1 MCLQGSL
8 VGAVGTEHVL
18 PLGHEGL
25 VGEAN
30 GAPLAGEAEV
40 VPGAA
45 IILHHIHCLTQP
57 WGEKVLG

>member
-8 VGAVGTEHVL
+8 VGAVGTEKVL

-25 VGEAN
+25 VGQAD

-45 IILHHIHCLTQP
+45 LILHHIRRLTQP
-57 WGEKVLG
+57 WGQKVPG